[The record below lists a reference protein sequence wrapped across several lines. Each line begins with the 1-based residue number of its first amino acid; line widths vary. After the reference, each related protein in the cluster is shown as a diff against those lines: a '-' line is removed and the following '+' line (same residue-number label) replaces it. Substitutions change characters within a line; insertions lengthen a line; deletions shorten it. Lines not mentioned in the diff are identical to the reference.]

1 VAVRTVRSG
10 QDAGRGTG
18 SEEQQV
24 KLELRGITKRFPGVV
39 ANDHVDLTVTAGE
52 VHGLLGENGAGKST
66 LMNILYGLYRADEG
80 EILIDGT
87 RLELDDP
94 GDAIAAGIGM
104 VHQHFMLVPV
114 FTVAENIVLG
124 VEQVT
129 GLGRLDRARASKE
142 VAELAE
148 RSGLPVDPDAIVE
161 DLPVGLQQRVEIL
174 KALYRD
180 ARLLILDEPTAV
192 LTPQEADD
200 LFDAIRAFTAEGR
213 SVIFISHKLREH
225 REIAD
230 RISVLR
236 RGRIVGTADPRT
248 ASEQDLANLMVGRP
262 VELVV
267 DKPAATPAE
276 PVLEISGLRVDNAVG
291 TPVVS
296 DIDLTIRRGEIVAIA
311 GVEGNG
317 QTPLVRAVTG
327 LEELAAGT
335 IAVAGRDVGGATRK
349 QVLRDGVGH
358 VPEDRNKEGLVG
370 DFTVAENLILN
381 LWDAEP
387 YAKRGTLQFAAIKAH
402 AEDLVRSFDIRTPSV
417 STPAGSLSGGN
428 QQKVVVAREFDRPID
443 LLVAAQPTR
452 GVDVGSIEYI
462 HAQLVAKR
470 DEGTAVLLVSSE
482 LDEVLALA
490 DRVAVMYHGH
500 LVGPFDM
507 PISKEAVGRMMAGAD
522 PADVLD
528 GDAARPAPAPDAPAP
543 SPNSGTP
550 PAPATSTAEP
560 PASTDGPTPGAPA

>member
-1 VAVRTVRSG
+1 MRAVREAG
-10 QDAGRGTG
+10 DAAG
-18 SEEQQV
+18 SEEHQV
-24 KLELRGITKRFPGVV
+24 QLELRGITKRFPGVI
-39 ANDHVDLTVTAGE
+39 ANDRVDLVVESGE

-80 EILIDGT
+80 EISLDGEP
-87 RLELDDP
+87 LELDGP

-124 VEQVT
+124 VEHVRQ
-129 GLGRLDRARASKE
+129 LGRLDRARASRE
-142 VAELAE
+142 VAALAE
-148 RSGLPVDPDAIVE
+148 RSGLPVDPDAMVE

-236 RGRIVGTADPRT
+236 RGKVVGTADPRT

-267 DKPAATPAE
+267 DKPVAQPQE
-276 PVLEISGLRVDNAVG
+276 PVLLVEGLRVDNAIG
-291 TPVVS
+291 TPVVH
-296 DIDLTIRRGEIVAIA
+296 DLDLEIRRGEIVAVA

-327 LEELAAGT
+327 LAA
-335 IAVAGRDVGGATRK
+335 IADGRISVAGRDVAGATRK

-358 VPEDRNKEGLVG
+358 VPEDRNMEGLVA
-370 DFTVAENLILN
+370 DFSVAENLVLN

-387 YAKRGTLQFAAIKAH
+387 YAKRGTLQFTAINAH
-402 AEDLVRSFDIRTPSV
+402 AEELVRSFDIRTPSV
-417 STPAGSLSGGN
+417 ATPAGTLSGGN
-428 QQKVVVAREFDRPID
+428 QQKLVVAREFDRPID

-490 DRVAVMYHGH
+490 DRVAVMYHGQ

-507 PISKEAVGRMMAGAD
+507 PVSKEAVGRMMAGAD
-522 PADVLD
+522 PADVMGAD
-528 GDAARPAPAPDAPAP
+528 GGHAATRPEASGPPSDEPSDDA
-543 SPNSGTP
+543 
-550 PAPATSTAEP
+550 
-560 PASTDGPTPGAPA
+560 TPGAPA

>member
-1 VAVRTVRSG
+1 M
-10 QDAGRGTG
+10 Q
-18 SEEQQV
+18 
-24 KLELRGITKRFPGVV
+24 LELRGITKRFPGVI
-39 ANDHVDLTVTAGE
+39 ANDDVNLVVESGE

-66 LMNILYGLYRADEG
+66 LMNVLYGLYRADEG
-80 EILIDGT
+80 EIVVDGT
-87 RLELDDP
+87 KLELDDP

-124 VEQVT
+124 VEHTMQF
-129 GLGRLDRARASKE
+129 GRLDRARASKE
-142 VAELAE
+142 VAELAD
-148 RSGLPVDPDAIVE
+148 RSGLPVDPDAMVE

-200 LFDAIRAFTAEGR
+200 LFEAIRAFTAEGR

-236 RGRIVGTADPRT
+236 RGKIVGTADPRT

-267 DKPAATPAE
+267 DKPAASPKE
-276 PVLEISGLRVDNAVG
+276 PVLTVEGLRVDNAIG
-291 TPVVS
+291 TALVE
-296 DIDLTIRRGEIVAIA
+296 DLDLEIRRGEIVAVA

-327 LEELAAGT
+327 LEPIAAGS
-335 IAVAGRDVGGATRK
+335 ISVAGRDVGSATRK

-370 DFTVAENLILN
+370 DFSVADNLVLN

-387 YAKRGTLQFAAIKAH
+387 YAKRGTLQFAAINAH
-402 AEDLVRSFDIRTPSV
+402 AEELVRSFDIRTPSV
-417 STPAGSLSGGN
+417 ATPAGSLSGGN

-490 DRVAVMYHGH
+490 DRVAVMYHGR

-507 PISKEAVGRMMAGAD
+507 PVSKEAVGRMMAGAD
-522 PADVLD
+522 PAEVM
-528 GDAARPAPAPDAPAP
+528 GTAAP
-543 SPNSGTP
+543 SGTSP
-550 PAPATSTAEP
+550 DPTPTTDTADDD
-560 PASTDGPTPGAPA
+560 TTPGAPA

>member
-1 VAVRTVRSG
+1 VSG
-10 QDAGRGTG
+10 QEGGV
-18 SEEQQV
+18 Q
-24 KLELRGITKRFPGVV
+24 LELRGITKRFPGVV
-39 ANDHVDLTVTAGE
+39 ANDAVDLVVESGE

-87 RLELDDP
+87 RLELEDP

-124 VEQVT
+124 IEQT
-129 GLGRLDRARASKE
+129 NRLGRLDRARASRE
-142 VAELAE
+142 VGELAE
-148 RSGLPVDPDAIVE
+148 RAGLPVDPDALVE
-161 DLPVGLQQRVEIL
+161 DLPVGIQQRVEIL

-200 LFDAIRAFTAEGR
+200 LFDAIRAFTEEGR

-225 REIAD
+225 RAIAD

-236 RGRIVGTADPRT
+236 RGKVVGTADPRES
-248 ASEQDLANLMVGRP
+248 SEQDLANLMVGRP
-262 VELVV
+262 VELTVS
-267 DKPAATPAE
+267 KGAATPTDT
-276 PVLEISGLRVDNAVG
+276 VLSVRGLRVDNAIG
-291 TPVVS
+291 NPVVK
-296 DIDLTIRRGEIVAIA
+296 DLDLDIRRGEIVAVA

-317 QTPLVRAVTG
+317 QTPLVAALTG
-327 LEELAAGT
+327 LQEIADGSVT
-335 IAVAGRDVGGATRK
+335 IAGREVAGRSRK
-349 QVLRDGVGH
+349 EVLREGTGH
-358 VPEDRNKEGLVG
+358 VPEDRGKDGLVA
-370 DFTVAENLILN
+370 DFSVAQNLVLN

-387 YAKRGTLQFAAIKAH
+387 YARRGTLQFGAISEHAKELVAAY
-402 AEDLVRSFDIRTPSV
+402 DIRTPSV
-417 STPAGSLSGGN
+417 ATPAGSLSGGN
-428 QQKVVVAREFDRPID
+428 QQKLVVAREFDRPID
-443 LLVAAQPTR
+443 LLVASQPTR

-462 HAQLVAKR
+462 HTQLVAKR
-470 DEGTAVLLVSSE
+470 DQGTAVLLVSSE

-500 LVGPFDM
+500 LVGPFDT

-522 PADVLD
+522 PAEVMGDVTTSASPVAS
-528 GDAARPAPAPDAPAP
+528 GVEGATEQGVVTDAASRTERGTAAPRAADPADP
-543 SPNSGTP
+543 STG
-550 PAPATSTAEP
+550 
-560 PASTDGPTPGAPA
+560 GPTPGAPA